1 MDKTSNDIQQIV
13 RSENFIPQIRRSVLI
28 LVFWHIIACATVM
41 RAFIEWQEKSI
52 FSSQLGRHIDFVLT
66 HGKVYQCATLKHQQG
81 FRLVGFWIFRQAGA
95 FVLQHGILH
104 RLFKLGL
111 EFQSSNRK
119 AVNEQYQV
127 NTPFLGLFAHV
138 L

>member
-13 RSENFIPQIRRSVLI
+13 RCEDFIPQIGGGVLVSVFRY
-28 LVFWHIIACATVM
+28 VIACATVM
-41 RAFIEWQEKSI
+41 RAFIEWQEESI
-52 FSSQLGRHIDFVLT
+52 FSGQLGRHIDFVLT

-111 EFQSSNRK
+111 EFQCCHRK
-119 AVNEQYQV
+119 AVYKQHQV